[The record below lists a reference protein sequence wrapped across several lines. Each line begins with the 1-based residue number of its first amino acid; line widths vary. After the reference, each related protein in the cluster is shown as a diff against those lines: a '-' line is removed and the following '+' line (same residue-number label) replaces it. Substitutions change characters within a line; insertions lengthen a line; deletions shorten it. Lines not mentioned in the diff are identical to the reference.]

1 MKEDEDL
8 EMEGQ
13 GEEEEAVTS
22 IPFTGF
28 KVAVTRV
35 RVPSP
40 YTEFLPNGR
49 ELTNYT
55 VSRLYIMRFIVSH
68 SFKVPEYTMTQE
80 VTLFLPQRLV
90 HAIIKIKCKLIH
102 NITHCYL
109 KIYCHRWT
117 IDYSCRM
124 TRIKGS
130 LMMVAILT

>member
-8 EMEGQ
+8 EVEGQ
-13 GEEEEAVTS
+13 GEEEEAVTG

-55 VSRLYIMRFIVSH
+55 VC
-68 SFKVPEYTMTQE
+68 T
-80 VTLFLPQRLV
+80 
-90 HAIIKIKCKLIH
+90 
-102 NITHCYL
+102 
-109 KIYCHRWT
+109 
-117 IDYSCRM
+117 
-124 TRIKGS
+124 
-130 LMMVAILT
+130 